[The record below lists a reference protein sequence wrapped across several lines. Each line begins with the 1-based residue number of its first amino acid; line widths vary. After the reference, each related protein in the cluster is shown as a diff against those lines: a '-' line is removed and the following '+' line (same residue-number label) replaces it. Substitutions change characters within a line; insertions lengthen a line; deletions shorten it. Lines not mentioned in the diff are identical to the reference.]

1 MVDLQSTA
9 LPLGY
14 GAALGGAT
22 PWRRGRRRAAAG
34 FTVCPAAPGPATPA
48 LGGGPGRRGAND
60 APTARMPA
68 RVPRPAAPPPAER
81 GANGRAERRAAT
93 PSLLV
98 ALGRG
103 AGARTRHA
111 RRALGLVVLGGGVAA
126 ALGVLAFAWIAARVR
141 LGATQAFDDA
151 VLRYLGAHQRPWLA
165 AAMLEITFLG
175 TGTVVAMLAAVAA
188 LFLALTRQRT
198 AAWLLL
204 WATLG
209 GLVLN
214 NLLKHLFDR
223 PRPRIFSWGTHAL
236 TTSFP
241 SGHAMSAAAVYGTV
255 ALLAARLAA
264 RRATRVAVVAA
275 AAVVVLLVA
284 FSRLY
289 LGVHYPTDVVA
300 GLLVGGAWAAFCA
313 AALEAVVQ
321 ARRRRRLGDAPAE
334 APDGGDAAET
344 AGAAQPRSMPANTRS

>member
-1 MVDLQSTA
+1 
-9 LPLGY
+9 
-14 GAALGGAT
+14 
-22 PWRRGRRRAAAG
+22 
-34 FTVCPAAPGPATPA
+34 
-48 LGGGPGRRGAND
+48 
-60 APTARMPA
+60 MPA
-68 RVPRPAAPPPAER
+68 RVPRPAASPPPVEPAAER
-81 GANGRAERRAAT
+81 RAERRAAAAT
-93 PSLLV
+93 PLLV
-98 ALGRG
+98 ALVRG

-126 ALGVLAFAWIAARVR
+126 ALGLLAFAWLASRVR

-151 VLRYLGAHQRPWLA
+151 VLRWLGAHQRPWLA
-165 AAMLEITFLG
+165 AAMLEVTFLG

-214 NLLKHLFDR
+214 NLLKHVFDR
-223 PRPRIFSWGTHAL
+223 PRPRIFTWGTHAL

-255 ALLAARLAA
+255 ALLAARLAS

-275 AAVVVLLVA
+275 AALVVLLVA

-289 LGVHYPTDVVA
+289 LGVHYPTDVLA
-300 GLLVGGAWAAFCA
+300 GLVVGGAWAAFCA

-321 ARRRRRLGDAPAE
+321 ARRRRRRGDAPA
-334 APDGGDAAET
+334 DGASGAAADWGPA
-344 AGAAQPRSMPANTRS
+344 AGAAQPRSIPANTRS